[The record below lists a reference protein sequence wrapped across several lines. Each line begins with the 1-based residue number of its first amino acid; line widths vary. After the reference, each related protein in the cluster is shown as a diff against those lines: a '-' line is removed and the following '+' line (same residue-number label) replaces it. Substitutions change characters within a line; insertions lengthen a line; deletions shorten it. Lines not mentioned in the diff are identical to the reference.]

1 MLLQQKIVV
10 KMAANSEKK
19 SRKALKIAV
28 SVAGVES
35 VAFVGSDKD
44 QITLTGEGIDSVEL
58 ATLLR
63 KSVGYTELVSVGS
76 VEEKKP
82 AAPASS
88 VAVQTAAVAPQLV
101 YPHHYGYGVPYH
113 VYEGPYH
120 NDSSC
125 TIM

>member
-1 MLLQQKIVV
+1 MV
-10 KMAANSEKK
+10 ANNEKK

-28 SVAGVES
+28 SVSGVES
-35 VAFVGSDKD
+35 VSFVGSDKD
-44 QITLTGEGIDSVEL
+44 QIALTGEGIDSVEL
-58 ATLLR
+58 AILLR
-63 KSVGYTELVSVGS
+63 KHVGYTELVSVGS

-88 VAVQTAAVAPQLV
+88 AAGQAPAVAPLV
-101 YPHHYGYGVPYH
+101 YPRHYGYGVPYP

-120 NDSSC
+120 NDPSC